1 MKSNI
6 VTLSLFVFLHLLT
19 QTEGCKTQEPGKSS
33 AENNIPVIIL
43 SVSLAVCVVL
53 LLMCGCAIWHLKQ
66 KKAVQSKVENIDAN
80 PDYGEGADE
89 EQYATAV
96 VDSNDYYD

>member
-1 MKSNI
+1 MNSKT
-6 VTLSLFVFLHLLT
+6 VTLPLFVFLHLLA
-19 QTEGCKTQEPGKSS
+19 QSEGCKPDENKTSNGSS
-33 AENNIPVIIL
+33 NISVIIL

-53 LLMCGCAIWHLKQ
+53 LLMCGCVIFHLKQ

-80 PDYGEGADE
+80 PDYGEGEEE
-89 EQYATAV
+89 EQYATKV